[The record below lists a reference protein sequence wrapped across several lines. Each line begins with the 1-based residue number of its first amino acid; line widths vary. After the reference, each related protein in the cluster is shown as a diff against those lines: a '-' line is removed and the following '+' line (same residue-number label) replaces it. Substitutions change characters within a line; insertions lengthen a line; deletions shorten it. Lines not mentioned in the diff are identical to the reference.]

1 MRGVVLAGVLN
12 LPITADLSISE
23 DLIGFLRFH
32 MKSIPFI
39 ELSEPLFFGC
49 AVKLLLQCPYS
60 RISLAVGGKFF
71 KRV

>member
-12 LPITADLSISE
+12 LPSTADLISE
-23 DLIGFLRFH
+23 DLIGSLRFH
-32 MKSIPFI
+32 VKFIPFI
-39 ELSEPLFFGC
+39 ELSAPLFFGC
-49 AVKLLLQCPYS
+49 AAKLLLQCPYS

>member
-12 LPITADLSISE
+12 LPITAVLISE
-23 DLIGFLRFH
+23 DLIGSLRFH
-32 MKSIPFI
+32 MKVIPFI
-39 ELSEPLFFGC
+39 ELSAPLFFVC
-49 AVKLLLQCPYS
+49 AAKPLLQCPYS